1 MLTPAQVQLLKEE
14 LKTAKN
20 PLFIHD
26 DDADG
31 LCSYLV
37 LYHIHRE
44 GRNFIP
50 KNGKKLDAGY
60 LKYIQEMNPDKI
72 FVLDIHDIDQ
82 EFLDKIKR
90 PVFWIDHHEPKERTN
105 VHYFNPKIKDPD
117 SYFPTTRMAYQVSE
131 NPDDLWIATAGCLA
145 DYHLPDFIDEF
156 RARYPWLLKKKRNLP
171 ETIYKEKVGQLVKL
185 FFFMLKGPT
194 SEVKESLKN
203 LRKVKDVSEI
213 FNKTTPEGAQL
224 CERFER
230 LNGYYENL
238 LKDVRKKATRSDVLL
253 YEYTDS
259 QWSFTANLANELTI
273 LYPKKVIIISRKKGD
288 DYKCSLRAQ
297 FPIAGAVEKALVGVQ
312 GYGGGHP
319 NACGAVIKEESW
331 NLFLKQFKE
340 EVKKLKR

>member
-1 MLTPAQVQLLKEE
+1 MLTPKQVEFLQEE

-105 VHYFNPKIKDPD
+105 VHYFNPKIKDPN
-117 SYFPTTRMAYQVSE
+117 SYFPTTRMAYQVSQ
-131 NPDDLWIATAGCLA
+131 NPEDLWIATAGCLA
-145 DYHLPDFIDEF
+145 DYHLPDFIDSFIE
-156 RARYPWLLKKKRNLP
+156 RYPHFLP
-171 ETIYKEKVGQLVKL
+171 QQEDLPTTLFKTPVNKLVKL
-185 FFFMLKGPT
+185 FFFLLKGPS
-194 SEVKESLKN
+194 SEV
-203 LRKVKDVSEI
+203 RKSIKI
-213 FNKTTPEGAQL
+213 L
-224 CERFER
+224 
-230 LNGYYENL
+230 
-238 LKDVRKKATRSDVLL
+238 TR
-253 YEYTDS
+253 
-259 QWSFTANLANELTI
+259 I
-273 LYPKKVIIISRKKGD
+273 
-288 DYKCSLRAQ
+288 
-297 FPIAGAVEKALVGVQ
+297 
-312 GYGGGHP
+312 
-319 NACGAVIKEESW
+319 
-331 NLFLKQFKE
+331 
-340 EVKKLKR
+340 